1 MIIVTGAA
9 GFIGGNLIQI
19 LHSLQYKNIVA
30 IDFMEKLKKKVFQ
43 NQLPEL
49 QFIDIEDT
57 KKFILNN
64 SEELEFII
72 HLGAITDT
80 TASDIELLLHFNTN
94 YSVTLWELSVAHQIP
109 IIYASSA
116 ATYGVGEHGFDDDE
130 NQLENL
136 RPLNLYAKSKHDFD
150 KYVTASTKKPF
161 FWVGLKFFNVY
172 GPGESDKGKM
182 SSMIHQGF
190 HQLLANNTIN
200 LFKSYES
207 SYAHGDQ
214 LRDFIHVQ
222 DIVDVLLWFMHHRK
236 NSGIYNLGTGNAKTF
251 NNVANTVINK
261 TNSQGTIKYIDMP
274 EELKSN
280 YQYKTEATVNKL
292 RKIGYNKPFTPL
304 EKGIKS
310 MVVNDQF

>member
-1 MIIVTGAA
+1 L
-9 GFIGGNLIQI
+9 LIK
-19 LHSLQYKNIVA
+19 S
-30 IDFMEKLKKKVFQ
+30 
-43 NQLPEL
+43 
-49 QFIDIEDT
+49 
-57 KKFILNN
+57 
-64 SEELEFII
+64 
-72 HLGAITDT
+72 
-80 TASDIELLLHFNTN
+80 
-94 YSVTLWELSVAHQIP
+94 P

-130 NQLENL
+130 SQLENL

-190 HQLLANNTIN
+190 HQLLANNIIN
-200 LFKSYES
+200 LFKSYDS
-207 SYAHGDQ
+207 SYAHGEQ

-222 DIVDVLLWFMHHRK
+222 DIVDVLLWFMHPRK
-236 NSGIYNLGTGNAKTF
+236 NSGIYNLGTGKAKTF
-251 NNVANTVINK
+251 NDVANTVINK

-292 RKIGYNKPFTPL
+292 RKIGYKKPFTTL
-304 EKGIKS
+304 EKGVKLIAVS
-310 MVVNDQF
+310 DQFKLSI